1 MVENLKLENINE
13 YLNKNAYRVIE
24 GMVNDLLL
32 NQPEDVVEFMIVW
45 LKEKGNQVL
54 MNAKNNED
62 LSEQYSESSDYDSD
76 EQDNNIINERRQQAM
91 EKGCN
96 KES

>member
-1 MVENLKLENINE
+1 MGENLKLENINE
-13 YLNKNAYRVIE
+13 YLNKNVYRVVE

-54 MNAKNNED
+54 MSAK
-62 LSEQYSESSDYDSD
+62 
-76 EQDNNIINERRQQAM
+76 
-91 EKGCN
+91 
-96 KES
+96 KEEE

>member
-1 MVENLKLENINE
+1 MRNKFNITVIYFIYNLMWDNIQMDNINE
-13 YLNKNAYRVIE
+13 YLNKNVYRVIE

-54 MNAKNNED
+54 MGTN
-62 LSEQYSESSDYDSD
+62 S
-76 EQDNNIINERRQQAM
+76 
-91 EKGCN
+91 
-96 KES
+96 

>member
-1 MVENLKLENINE
+1 MGENLKLENINE

-45 LKEKGNQVL
+45 LKEKGN
-54 MNAKNNED
+54 
-62 LSEQYSESSDYDSD
+62 
-76 EQDNNIINERRQQAM
+76 
-91 EKGCN
+91 
-96 KES
+96 